1 MTQMSRMTDLQN
13 NPSVTLDWI
22 QCMLIQGNTQNMC
35 AAVISP
41 HLPPFSLIIVAESLA
56 SAIGIWLFIMFG
68 KRSLWREWNDL
79 IYDMRIRMNG
89 RSGAEKHG
97 EQFFA
102 L

>member
-13 NPSVTLDWI
+13 NPRVTLGWI
-22 QCMLIQGNTQNMC
+22 QCMLTPGKTQNMC
-35 AAVISP
+35 ASVISP
-41 HLPPFSLIIVAESLA
+41 HLPPFSLIIVAEVLVST
-56 SAIGIWLFIMFG
+56 IGIWLFIMFG

-79 IYDMRIRMNG
+79 IYDMRIKLSG
-89 RSGAEKHG
+89 RAGAEKHG